1 MVNLNFQTG
10 KQMEKVDSIALSEMS
25 DSDINRMYRDIK
37 SRIYSLHERL
47 KKKYNKSIVSERE
60 LAEIEFCYL
69 KRESEVRH
77 SRKRAHQEYMNAR
90 QQN

>member
-10 KQMEKVDSIALSEMS
+10 KQMEKVDSIALSGMS

-37 SRIYSLHERL
+37 SRIYSLNEKL
-47 KKKYNKSIVSERE
+47 GKKYNKSIVNE
-60 LAEIEFCYL
+60 LRFMEIEFCYL

-77 SRKRAHQEYMNAR
+77 SRKRAHQEYLNSR
-90 QQN
+90 REN

>member
-25 DSDINRMYRDIK
+25 DSDINRIYRDIK

-47 KKKYNKSIVSERE
+47 KKKYNKAIVNDIRHF
-60 LAEIEFCYL
+60 EIEFCYL

-90 QQN
+90 RQN